1 MFALFYIIQFATA
14 TVKRNIKK
22 GTYENDESAIE
33 AIEWIGVNIV
43 TKNFEIAYKLSRIT
57 NIKHCYKR

>member
-33 AIEWIGVNIV
+33 WIGVNIV
-43 TKNFEIAYKLSRIT
+43 TKIFEIAYKLSRIT